1 MMTIET
7 RSIRNPQFETELQ
20 PAFLMEELVEEKLVW
35 EEIVGRESTWPPPQ
49 GEWTYEDYRRLPS
62 NGLQY
67 EVIHGRLIMIPAP
80 TTTHQA
86 IVMRLG
92 AAFFNFLRLH
102 PLGEVFPAPIDVV
115 APGMADPVQPDLVFV
130 ASERMDIVTERA
142 IEGVPDLVVE
152 VLSPSNWIYDRR
164 LKFALYAEIGVQ
176 EYWIVDPEE
185 RTVEVFSFKE
195 GDYELQARFA
205 PGGLLCSEFL
215 PGFEMAVDDIFPR

>member
-1 MMTIET
+1 
-7 RSIRNPQFETELQ
+7 
-20 PAFLMEELVEEKLVW
+20 
-35 EEIVGRESTWPPPQ
+35 
-49 GEWTYEDYRRLPS
+49 
-62 NGLQY
+62 
-67 EVIHGRLIMIPAP
+67 MIPAP
-80 TTTHQA
+80 TTTHQS

-130 ASERMDIVTERA
+130 ASERMEIVTERA

-164 LKFALYAEIGVQ
+164 LKFVLYAEIGVQ

-185 RTVEVFSFKE
+185 RTVEVFSLQE
-195 GDYELQARFA
+195 GNYELQTQVA
-205 PGGLLCSEFL
+205 PGATLRSEFL
-215 PGFEMAVDDIFPR
+215 PGFEMAVDDIFPG

>member
-1 MMTIET
+1 MMTIAT
-7 RSIRNPQFETELQ
+7 RSIRNPQ
-20 PAFLMEELVEEKLVW
+20 PAFLMEELVW
-35 EEIVGRESTWPPPQ
+35 EEVVENPTWPPPQ

-67 EVIHGRLIMIPAP
+67 EVIHGKLIMIPAP
-80 TTTHQA
+80 TTTHQS

-92 AAFFNFLRLH
+92 AAFFNFLHLH

-152 VLSPSNWIYDRR
+152 VLSPSNWLYDRR
-164 LKFALYAEIGVQ
+164 LKFALYAEIGVR
-176 EYWIVDPEE
+176 EYWIVDPDG
-185 RTVEVFSFKE
+185 RTVEVFSLQD
-195 GDYELQARFA
+195 GDYELQDRVTSGATLRSE
-205 PGGLLCSEFL
+205 LLS
-215 PGFEMAVDDIFPR
+215 GFEMAVDDIFPG